1 METIDSLVSP
11 GYQWGS
17 NRMPCCRGPQKL
29 MHQVVLFLRETKQHL
44 YIIHVYPHNPARAD
58 KSEDWGVWVDWP
70 ERLLPMWL
78 ETLGEQSRLHLR
90 TCFFLR
96 HGGIISEGGQLHP
109 GQIQILACAYATI
122 AQSSR
127 QSLAM
132 QHLFVCS
139 SLSARECSPALDLE
153 STIIFALG
161 AW

>member
-1 METIDSLVSP
+1 MLQGLLI
-11 GYQWGS
+11 
-17 NRMPCCRGPQKL
+17 
-29 MHQVVLFLRETKQHL
+29 
-44 YIIHVYPHNPARAD
+44 PHNPARVD
-58 KSEDWGVWVDWP
+58 KSEGGDWGVWVDWP

-132 QHLFVCS
+132 QHFFASS
-139 SLSARECSPALDLE
+139 SLSARNCSPALDLE
-153 STIIFALG
+153 STFFFTGRLVAIRYHDNCEPRVICSPTVHKLITFHSVSFRCSVIVRY
-161 AW
+161 